1 MKRQLLFGAVLLLV
15 TAACTE
21 TAPPVDKAARGAE
34 LLAPFKADLKAAL
47 LQGMESG
54 PAEAVAVCRDKAPQ
68 IAAALSVDGVSMG
81 RSSHRLRN
89 PANAPRQWL
98 APIVSA
104 FADGTFELAPQ
115 VVDIGDGRTGY
126 VEPIVAQPLCLT
138 CHGTD
143 VQPELAARIAELY
156 PDDAATG
163 FAAGDFR
170 GVFWVEYRP

>member
-1 MKRQLLFGAVLLLV
+1 MKRQWILGAMLVLV

-21 TAPPVDKAARGAE
+21 APAPVDKAARGAE
-34 LLAPFKADLKAAL
+34 LLAPFKADLKSAL
-47 LQGMESG
+47 VQGMVSG
-54 PAEAVAVCRDKAPQ
+54 PAEAVAVCREQAPQ

-89 PANAPRQWL
+89 PANAPQDWL
-98 APIVSA
+98 APIITG
-104 FADGTFELAPQ
+104 FADGTRVLAPQ
-115 VVDIGDGRTGY
+115 LVDIGDGRTGY
-126 VEPIVAQPLCLT
+126 AEPIVVQPLCLT

-143 VQPELAARIAELY
+143 LEPQLAARIAELY

>member
-1 MKRQLLFGAVLLLV
+1 MQRTVTCGALLMLM

-21 TAPPVDKAARGAE
+21 TPPPVDKAARGAE
-34 LLAPFKADLKAAL
+34 LLAPFKAELKAAL
-47 LQGMESG
+47 LQGMAPG
-54 PAEAVAVCRDKAPQ
+54 PAEAVAVCRDRAPQ
-68 IAAALSVDGVSMG
+68 IAAAMSVDGVSMG

-89 PANAPRQWL
+89 PANAPQQWL

-115 VVDIGDGRTGY
+115 LVDIGDGRTGY
-126 VEPIVAQPLCLT
+126 VEPIVVQPLCLT

-143 VQPELAARIAELY
+143 VPPELAARIAELY

>member
-1 MKRQLLFGAVLLLV
+1 MQRQLIFAAMLVLA
-15 TAACTE
+15 TAACTK
-21 TAPPVDKAARGAE
+21 APAPVDVTARGAE

-47 LQGMESG
+47 LKGMESG
-54 PAEAVAVCRDKAPQ
+54 PAEAVAVCRDQAPQ

-89 PANAPRQWL
+89 PANAPQDWL
-98 APIVSA
+98 APIVAA
-104 FADGTFELAPQ
+104 FADGTSGLAPQ

-126 VEPIVAQPLCLT
+126 VEPIVVQPLCLT

>member
-1 MKRQLLFGAVLLLV
+1 MQRQLILGAMLALLIV
-15 TAACTE
+15 GCTE
-21 TAPPVDKAARGAE
+21 APAPVDKAARGAE
-34 LLAPFKADLKAAL
+34 LLAPFKADLKTAL

-54 PAEAVAVCRDKAPQ
+54 PADAVTVCRDRAPQ

-89 PANAPRQWL
+89 PVNAPQDWL
-98 APIVSA
+98 APIVA
-104 FADGTFELAPQ
+104 GFADGTFGLAPQ

-126 VEPIVAQPLCLT
+126 VEPIVLQPLCLT
-138 CHGTD
+138 CHGTE

-163 FAAGDFR
+163 FAAGDVR
-170 GVFWVEYRP
+170 GVFWVEYRF

>member
-1 MKRQLLFGAVLLLV
+1 MKRQLLFGAILLLV
-15 TAACTE
+15 TAACAE
-21 TAPPVDKAARGAE
+21 APAPVDKAARGAE
-34 LLAPFKADLKAAL
+34 LLAPFKADLKSAL
-47 LQGMESG
+47 VQGLASG
-54 PAEAVAVCRDKAPQ
+54 PAEAVAVCREQAPQ

-89 PANAPRQWL
+89 PANAPQDWL
-98 APIVSA
+98 APVVA
-104 FADGTFELAPQ
+104 GFADGTTGLAPR
-115 VVDIGDGRTGY
+115 VVDIADGRTGY

>member
-1 MKRQLLFGAVLLLV
+1 MQRQLIVAAMLVLA
-15 TAACTE
+15 TAACTK
-21 TAPPVDKAARGAE
+21 APAPVDATARGAKF
-34 LLAPFKADLKAAL
+34 LAPFKADLKAAL

-54 PAEAVAVCRDKAPQ
+54 PAEAVAVCRDQAPQ

-89 PANAPRQWL
+89 PANAPQDWL
-98 APIVSA
+98 APIVA
-104 FADGTFELAPQ
+104 GFADGTFALAPQ

-126 VEPIVAQPLCLT
+126 VEPIVVQPLCLT

-163 FAAGDFR
+163 FAAGDVR
-170 GVFWVEYRP
+170 GVFWVAYRP